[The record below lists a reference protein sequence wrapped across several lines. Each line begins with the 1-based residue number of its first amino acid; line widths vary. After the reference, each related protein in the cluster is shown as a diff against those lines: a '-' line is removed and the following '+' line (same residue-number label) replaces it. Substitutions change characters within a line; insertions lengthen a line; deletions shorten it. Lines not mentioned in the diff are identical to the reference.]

1 MKQYPTMITAH
12 AGAENT
18 VDNTLESI
26 YELSE
31 CGADALEVD
40 VRMQGGILLLYHDV
54 PCAGK
59 QYATLEEALQ
69 VVAPYENLMINV
81 DLKEEGLIRPV
92 SELAERCGMTGR
104 YLFTGSVRNSEFE
117 YVRKYGLKVWY
128 NGALLTAEEQKD
140 PIQNVMNKGFDVL
153 NTSYKTVDATLL
165 SESAKQLSVW
175 TVNQAEEIEVYL
187 RAGVRNITT
196 RTPVQA
202 LQLRREIQKEYSCS
216 V

>member
-1 MKQYPTMITAH
+1 MNQYITMITAH

-26 YELSE
+26 CALSE

-40 VRMQGGILLLYHDV
+40 VRMQDGVLLLYHDV

-59 QYATLEEALQ
+59 RYATLEEAFR
-69 VVAPYENLMINV
+69 VVAPHKNLMINV

-92 SELAERCGMTGR
+92 RELAQRCGMTGR
-104 YLFTGSVRNSEFE
+104 YLFTGSVCDSEFK
-117 YVRKYGLKVWY
+117 YVRRYGLTVWY
-128 NGALLTAEEQKD
+128 NGALLTAEEQKN
-140 PIQNVMNKGFDVL
+140 PVQSVMNKGFEVL

-165 SESAKQLSVW
+165 LERAPQLSLW
-175 TVNQAEEIEVYL
+175 TVNDAKQIEAYL
-187 RAGVRNITT
+187 RSGVRNITT

-202 LQLRREIQKEYSCS
+202 LKLRKEIQK
-216 V
+216 